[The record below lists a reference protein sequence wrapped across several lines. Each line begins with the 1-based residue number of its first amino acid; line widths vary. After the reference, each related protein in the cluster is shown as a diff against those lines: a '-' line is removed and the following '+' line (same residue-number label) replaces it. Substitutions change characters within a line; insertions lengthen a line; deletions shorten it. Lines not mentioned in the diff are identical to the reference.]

1 MVFIPSV
8 TISARVGVASCAG
21 TSAFMSLGGPN
32 TSKFV
37 VSAAEK
43 PISGARISALVI
55 TAQLAENHVSIH
67 LGKAE
72 AAACG

>member
-1 MVFIPSV
+1 
-8 TISARVGVASCAG
+8 
-21 TSAFMSLGGPN
+21 MSLGGPN